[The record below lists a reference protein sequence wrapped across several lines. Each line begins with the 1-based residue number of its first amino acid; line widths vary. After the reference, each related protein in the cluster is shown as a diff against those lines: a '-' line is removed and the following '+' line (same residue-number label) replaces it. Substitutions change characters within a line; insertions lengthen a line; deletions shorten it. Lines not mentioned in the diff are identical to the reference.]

1 MMIVKTKTYLISA
14 LAILACGAT
23 QAAEIYRGKD
33 GSTVDLYGRL
43 GFNVSDKKTGDTQG
57 DFDGRLGFSGR
68 QVVNDT
74 VSVIGLAQYQVNS
87 AEYANN
93 VEGDNDS
100 LTARYVW
107 AGLDMSQYG
116 KLTGGRVSSGLIMFT
131 DIGDVFASS
140 DVSTGRQARY
150 IDPTAVQVFRQD
162 GTVQYQNSFG
172 NLDFSTAYIIGN
184 NTSDLD
190 YGYNAALRYTLD
202 MGDAGRLA
210 PVVAFQKTRADQGE
224 KSRANGADTFT
235 YGGVGTRYYLGPLM
249 LGYLYSQD
257 TVTYVNGRAD
267 SKDKNHE
274 FTAVYDINSDWT
286 VRAGYRY
293 LSNKGGDKLMLRD
306 TTFEVQYKLTPRSSI
321 YTAYILRNGHDGYNA
336 VTGSNVSFG
345 GSSASQSFY
354 HAGLRYEF

>member
-1 MMIVKTKTYLISA
+1 M
-14 LAILACGAT
+14 LAFLAPAMT
-23 QAAEIYRGKD
+23 QAAEVYKGKD
-33 GSTVDLYGRL
+33 GSAVDIYGRL
-43 GFNVSDKKTGDTQG
+43 GFNISDKKTGDVQG
-57 DFDGRLGFSGR
+57 DFDGRLGVSGR
-68 QVVNDT
+68 QPVNDT
-74 VSVIGLAQYQVNS
+74 LSLIGLAQYQVNS

-93 VEGDNDS
+93 VEGENDS

-107 AGLDMSQYG
+107 AGLDMAEYG
-116 KLTGGRVSSGLIMFT
+116 KITGGRVSSGLIMFT

-140 DVSTGRQARY
+140 DVSTGRQARH

-172 NLDFSTAYIIGN
+172 QLDFSTAYIIGN

-202 MGDAGRLA
+202 MGDAGKLA
-210 PVVAFQKTRADQGE
+210 PVIAFQKTRAE
-224 KSRANGADTFT
+224 LSVNSRTNGAESFT
-235 YGGVGTRYYLGPLM
+235 YGGIGTRYYLGSLM

-257 TVTYVNGRAD
+257 TVTYSNGNAD

-293 LSNKGGDKLMLRD
+293 LNNQGGDKLELRD
-306 TTFEVQYKLTPRSSI
+306 TTFEAQYRLTPRSSV
-321 YTAYILRNGHDGYNA
+321 YSAWILRNGHDGQNLL
-336 VTGSNVSFG
+336 TGRSVSFG
-345 GSSASQSFY
+345 GSSAAESFY
-354 HAGLRYEF
+354 HLGLRYEF